1 MRSELHPNRPALPYV
16 RSKLHL
22 VRSEFSLKTIGEFFH
37 QFLSVKSAPISVDL
51 RPNAYAAEV
60 DLPSH
65 AYAAER
71 IYPLMHMQPSDYDSH
86 AYGAEVPLR
95 PKLHSAEVNLRA

>member
-1 MRSELHPNRPALPYV
+1 MHPFRSD
-16 RSKLHL
+16 LHL
-22 VRSEFSLKTIGEFFH
+22 
-37 QFLSVKSAPISVDL
+37 L

-86 AYGAEVPLR
+86 AYGAEVDLQ
-95 PKLHSAEVNLRA
+95 A